1 MLFKNNIVMITEFF
15 LNNMFFKKLYHDTLG
30 GGKRNFSDTHYT
42 PSFTILQQQLTSC
55 LSVCSASFFL
65 QIKQKEG

>member
-1 MLFKNNIVMITEFF
+1 
-15 LNNMFFKKLYHDTLG
+15 MFFKKLYHDTLG

>member
-1 MLFKNNIVMITEFF
+1 M
-15 LNNMFFKKLYHDTLG
+15 LG
-30 GGKRNFSDTHYT
+30 GGKRNFFDTHYT
-42 PSFTILQQQLTSC
+42 PLIISSEQTTNS